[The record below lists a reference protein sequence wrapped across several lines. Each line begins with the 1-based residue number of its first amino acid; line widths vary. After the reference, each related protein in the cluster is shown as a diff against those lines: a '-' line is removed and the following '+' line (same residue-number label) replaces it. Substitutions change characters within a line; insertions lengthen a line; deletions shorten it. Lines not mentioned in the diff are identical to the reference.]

1 MEQNVNLKMKTKKT
15 RNSPSSPKSRGGF
28 SPSPRLRRT
37 AAQSNGGG
45 LPIAAAKTTYAAIRK
60 RAKALEK
67 ETVRF
72 LADLV
77 RTQSFSS
84 KEKNVIG
91 VIKKEMRKIGF
102 DGIRIDGLGNI
113 IGRMGRGK
121 RAIAFDGHVDTVYPG
136 DLSQWDFDP
145 FTPFVRNGKIWGR
158 GTVDQKGG
166 VATMIHAGRVIKEL
180 GLNDQFTI
188 YFTATVMEED
198 CDGLC
203 WQYLLDAE
211 KLKPELVVITEPT
224 NLNIY
229 RGHRGRMEIR
239 VEVKGRSCHGSAP
252 ERGDNAIYKIS
263 RVALEI
269 EKLNQRL
276 KGDPFLG
283 KGTVTISEVK
293 SSSPSLCAVADEA
306 GIHLDRRLTDG
317 ETKESAVAEVKDAAR
332 RAGCP
337 DAKVYVLRYAEA
349 AYTGKVY
356 PTEKYYPT
364 WALDKKSP
372 WLKNAVESYAGV
384 LGRQPLVDKWTF
396 STNGIATAGMK
407 GIPTFGLGPGNEVY
421 AHAANEACP
430 VSHLSDAVA
439 FYAAFV
445 ARLNGKV

>member
-1 MEQNVNLKMKTKKT
+1 MKTKTKKST
-15 RNSPSSPKSRGGF
+15 TPITYELIRN
-28 SPSPRLRRT
+28 
-37 AAQSNGGG
+37 
-45 LPIAAAKTTYAAIRK
+45 
-60 RAKALEK
+60 RAKAMEK
-67 ETVRF
+67 DTTRF

-84 KEKNVIG
+84 KEKNVIA
-91 VIKKEMRKIGF
+91 VIKKEMQKIGF

-113 IGRMGRGK
+113 IGRIGKGK
-121 RAIAFDGHVDTVYPG
+121 RVIAFDGHVDTVYPG
-136 DLSQWDFDP
+136 DLSQWKFDP
-145 FTPFVRNGKIWGR
+145 FKPIVKDGKIWGR

-166 VATMIHAGRVIKEL
+166 VATMIHAGKLIKEL
-180 GLNDQFTI
+180 GVNDQFTVL
-188 YFTATVMEED
+188 FTATVMEED

-203 WQYLLDAE
+203 WQYLLNVE

-252 ERGDNAIYKIS
+252 ERGDNAIYKIA
-263 RVALEI
+263 RIALEI
-269 EKLNQRL
+269 EKLNERL
-276 KGDPFLG
+276 NHDPFLG

-306 GIHLDRRLTDG
+306 GIHLDRRLTYG
-317 ETKESAVAEVKDAAR
+317 ETKESAIAEVKDAAQ
-332 RAGCP
+332 RAGYP
-337 DAKVYVLRYAEA
+337 DAHVYVLTYEEA

-364 WALDKKSP
+364 WALDEQSP
-372 WLKNAVESYAGV
+372 YLRDAVKAYVGV
-384 LGRQPLVDKWTF
+384 LGKKPFVDKWTF
-396 STNGIATAGMK
+396 STNGIATAGLK

-430 VSHLSDAVA
+430 LEHLSAAVA
-439 FYAAFV
+439 FYAALV
-445 ARLNGKV
+445 AKLNGKV